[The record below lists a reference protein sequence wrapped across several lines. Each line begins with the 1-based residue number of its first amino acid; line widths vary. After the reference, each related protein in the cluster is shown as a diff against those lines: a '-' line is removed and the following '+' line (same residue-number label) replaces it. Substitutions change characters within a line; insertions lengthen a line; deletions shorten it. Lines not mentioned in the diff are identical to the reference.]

1 MTARNLFDAIGLV
14 DDELIEAAA
23 RNDARPGPGRGWLH
37 RWPPAC
43 AWRRA
48 LAWGAFCTRTL
59 A

>member
-14 DDELIEAAA
+14 DDELIEAA
-23 RNDARPGPGRGWLH
+23 DRPEH